1 MLNRLHGNI
10 LPAIPSLIILDGDM
24 LPKNTA
30 GNGRAYMSAYTSIS
44 GMGRL
49 FLEAALNL

>member
-24 LPKNTA
+24 LPK
-30 GNGRAYMSAYTSIS
+30 IQ
-44 GMGRL
+44 
-49 FLEAALNL
+49 LEMDVHTCLLIPVLVVWEDYSWKRH